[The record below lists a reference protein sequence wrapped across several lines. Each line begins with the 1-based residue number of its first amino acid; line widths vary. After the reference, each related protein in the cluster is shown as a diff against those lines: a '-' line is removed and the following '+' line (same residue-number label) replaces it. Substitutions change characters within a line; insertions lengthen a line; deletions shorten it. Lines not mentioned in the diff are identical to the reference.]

1 MTTPTNYF
9 TTYSI
14 INSGT
19 STNKDSEGNTIK
31 YMMIQIQLQSPVAN
45 FTGESIIG
53 QVRSYSFD
61 FLDSNGVSIYSE
73 VDDPNKIKLQ
83 TLSYVDAVTID
94 NSTVWN
100 TIDKPYTTDATNYLV
115 VPYDYTNYGKRVY
128 QFVFDITGKDQYLT
142 YWKTNPLVVYANVH
156 DSNGILA
163 NTSGSAFQSFDVPQV
178 TFAFEV
184 VDCSTILQNLS
195 EMLVLY
201 NQDPTVYDPT
211 GTGEFTSLDDG
222 DLAFL
227 QDLIIKNGSA
237 ETCTWSPIVLD
248 NPTVP
253 PTVQTDVD
261 STLAILGKL
270 ICFLES
276 KISIYKTQVGT
287 ISGSSVCYKFLPCI
301 FKNLVQLRSMYKYAS
316 TKYTNLLEIYEALS
330 TKYTDLANLILVSN
344 AKGKAMI
351 ANATNWIK
359 QNVDSNF
366 DINTS
371 LNGINP
377 CFDKNIAYNN
387 YTSSLTQ
394 YGSSWTKILTKSE
407 AGLL

>member
-1 MTTPTNYF
+1 MTTLINYF
-9 TTYSI
+9 TTYAI

-19 STNKDSEGNTIK
+19 SISKDSEGNTIK
-31 YMMIQIQLQSPVAN
+31 YMMIQLQLQSPVAN
-45 FTGESIIG
+45 FAGESIIG

-61 FLDSNGVSIYSE
+61 FLDS
-73 VDDPNKIKLQ
+73 DDPNMTKLQ
-83 TLSYVDAVTID
+83 TLSYADTVFVDNETEWTI
-94 NSTVWN
+94 
-100 TIDKPYTTDATNYLV
+100 IDKPYTTYAANYLV
-115 VPYDYTNYGKRVY
+115 VPYDYENYGKRVY

-142 YWKTNPLVVYANVH
+142 YWKINPLVVYANVY

-163 NTSGSAFQSFDVPQV
+163 NTEESTFQSFNVPQI

-195 EMLVLY
+195 EMLALY
-201 NQDPTVYDPT
+201 NQDPTIYDPT
-211 GTGEFTSLDDG
+211 GTGEFTSLDEE

-227 QDLIIKNGSA
+227 QDLIVKNGSA
-237 ETCTWSPIVLD
+237 ETCVWNPFVLD
-248 NPTVP
+248 DPTVP

-261 STLAILGKL
+261 STLAILGKI

-276 KISIYKTQVGT
+276 KISVYKTQVST

-316 TKYTNLLEIYEALS
+316 SKYINLLELYEALS
-330 TKYTDLANLILVSN
+330 TKYINLANLILVSN

-351 ANATNWIK
+351 ANATDWIK

-377 CFDKNIAYNN
+377 CFDKNVAYNN
-387 YTSSLTQ
+387 YTGSLTQ
-394 YGSSWTKILTKSE
+394 YGSSWTKVLSRSK